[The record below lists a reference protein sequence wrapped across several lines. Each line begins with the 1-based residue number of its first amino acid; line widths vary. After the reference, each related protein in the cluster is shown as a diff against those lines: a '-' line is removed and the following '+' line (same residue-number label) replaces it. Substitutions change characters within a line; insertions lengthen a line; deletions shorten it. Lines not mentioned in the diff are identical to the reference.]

1 MYKYLLVWLAMLVVS
16 IANGAV
22 RDFTY
27 GRLMSERAAHQ
38 LSTLIGIVLL
48 GLVMWAYVRRDPPR
62 SARHALAIGLFWA
75 VLTIAFEFLFFHY
88 VGGHAWAAL
97 LANYDV
103 LHGRVWVFVLIWVA
117 LAPLIFHFARRTV
130 FV

>member
-1 MYKYLLVWLAMLVVS
+1 MLKYLLVWLAMLVVS
-16 IANGAV
+16 IANGAA

-48 GLVMWAYVRRDPPR
+48 GLVIRAYVRRDPPR

-75 VLTIAFEFLFFHY
+75 ALTVAFEFLFFHY
-88 VGGHAWAAL
+88 VGGHTWAAL

-103 LHGRVWVFVLIWVA
+103 LAGRVWVFVLIWVA
-117 LAPLIFHFARRTV
+117 VAPLLFYAIRPTSK
-130 FV
+130 